1 MPYTQRYALLST
13 QVYIPI
19 TSENEALYPHTVTT
33 NTAVDSYYSSN
44 ATPIPFHSMQNSYAP
59 THITDINNSNPPRS
73 TSLTDISPAVRTIRK
88 DHRTEASS
96 RTPWRLTALLR
107 CCGGL
112 EIHAPGS
119 VSPGSDLC

>member
-19 TSENEALYPHTVTT
+19 TSENEALYPDTVTT
-33 NTAVDSYYSSN
+33 NKAIDSYYSSN
-44 ATPIPFHSMQNSYAP
+44 ATPFHAKLVRTQI
-59 THITDINNSNPPRS
+59 THGNNSNPPRS

-88 DHRTEASS
+88 DHRTETSS
-96 RTPWRLTALLR
+96 RTPRRLTALLH